1 MTSPPQVGRDIREDT
16 MLKLKIEGMT
26 CGHCVMHVQQALVKV
41 PGVRGAV
48 EVSLEKGE
56 ALVNGE
62 PSIEAL
68 VAAVDEAG
76 YTASLA
82 S

>member
-1 MTSPPQVGRDIREDT
+1 
-16 MLKLKIEGMT
+16 MLKLKIQGMS
-26 CGHCVMHVQQALVKV
+26 CGHCVAHVKEAITKV
-41 PGVRGAV
+41 PGVQAPV

-56 ALVNGE
+56 ALVGGT
-62 PSIEAL
+62 PSLEAVL
-68 VAAVDEAG
+68 AAVREEG

>member
-1 MTSPPQVGRDIREDT
+1 

-26 CGHCVMHVQQALVKV
+26 CGHCVMHVKQAIAKV
-41 PGVRGAV
+41 SGVQGPV

-56 ALVNGE
+56 ALVNGT
-62 PSIEAL
+62 PAVEA
-68 VAAVDEAG
+68 VIAAVKEEG
-76 YTASLA
+76 YSASLA

>member
-1 MTSPPQVGRDIREDT
+1 

-26 CGHCVMHVQQALVKV
+26 CGHCVMHVQQALAKV
-41 PGVRGAV
+41 PGVQGAV
-48 EVSLEKGE
+48 VVSLEKGE

-62 PSIEAL
+62 PSLEAL

>member
-1 MTSPPQVGRDIREDT
+1 

-26 CGHCVMHVQQALVKV
+26 CSHCVMHVKQALAKV
-41 PGVRGAV
+41 PGVQGAV

-56 ALVNGE
+56 ALVNGD
-62 PSIEAL
+62 PSVEAL

-82 S
+82 L